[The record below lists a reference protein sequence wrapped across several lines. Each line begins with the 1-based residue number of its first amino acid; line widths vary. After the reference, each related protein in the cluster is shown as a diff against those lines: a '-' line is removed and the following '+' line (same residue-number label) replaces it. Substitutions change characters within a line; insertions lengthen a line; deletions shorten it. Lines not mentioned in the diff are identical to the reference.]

1 MEDPSKE
8 RKQAQLNDMV
18 SMAEAVES
26 ACFYVEK
33 SRTHPIA
40 GETRNM
46 YANLFCQLVT
56 VYIVSDGGEVRSLTR
71 ADIEGGYFRDGGREL
86 YFPDG

>member
-26 ACFYVEK
+26 GAQ
-33 SRTHPIA
+33 A
-40 GETRNM
+40 
-46 YANLFCQLVT
+46 
-56 VYIVSDGGEVRSLTR
+56 
-71 ADIEGGYFRDGGREL
+71 
-86 YFPDG
+86 